1 MSFKS
6 SLTYILT
13 TIAAVVVVGCGES
26 GDPPVLDYSIEEDVR
41 DLVQQTDMEPVLFVA
56 DGLNSDGSLVE
67 NYQRGLKYAIDYF
80 GNYGPYFV
88 YLLGPGNE
96 KSIRDI
102 YLKRAE
108 SRANVNARFTVEEQI
123 KEFLKQPNIVAEI
136 DAALAGKAEGGLT
149 WSEPPGRVYE
159 DVTTNAKGRENDPI
173 ENTWGALHEYHHVF
187 QIAHSDSYEERP
199 SDRNI
204 NSWMAEGM
212 ATYSSAKFMENL
224 NLIDFKNYMLQL
236 RKTGGNIGKPGI
248 NKFIS
253 GGKTW
258 RLDEEI
264 YWETGEAAQVYY
276 MLGAWATAYL
286 IYVHGVAEVT
296 VLKSW
301 YLDIPVIGKSAAFE
315 KHMGLSLKDF
325 YGKFNTFIS
334 QSNEKVMEIFEEN
347 HAKHDHVE

>member
-1 MSFKS
+1 
-6 SLTYILT
+6 
-13 TIAAVVVVGCGES
+13 
-26 GDPPVLDYSIEEDVR
+26 
-41 DLVQQTDMEPVLFVA
+41 
-56 DGLNSDGSLVE
+56 
-67 NYQRGLKYAIDYF
+67 
-80 GNYGPYFV
+80 
-88 YLLGPGNE
+88 
-96 KSIRDI
+96 
-102 YLKRAE
+102 
-108 SRANVNARFTVEEQI
+108 
-123 KEFLKQPNIVAEI
+123 
-136 DAALAGKAEGGLT
+136 
-149 WSEPPGRVYE
+149 
-159 DVTTNAKGRENDPI
+159 
-173 ENTWGALHEYHHVF
+173 
-187 QIAHSDSYEERP
+187 
-199 SDRNI
+199 
-204 NSWMAEGM
+204 MAEGM

-315 KHMGLSLKDF
+315 KHMGLSLSRFDC
-325 YGKFNTFIS
+325 YLAVAGGL
-334 QSNEKVMEIFEEN
+334 EVEEPAADLGVAVAIVSSFRN
-347 HAKHDHVE
+347 LTLHFVFLRNQIIDS